1 MKIYCTGCGEDVEA
15 RLTNGE
21 ERYPHREDLYQIPFW
36 RCDGCGNYVGCHW
49 KTKTPTKPLGCIATP
64 EILNTRKHIH
74 NVLDPIWKSGKMS
87 RGAIYGYLT
96 GELKH
101 KYSREHPKGGL
112 FYQYHTGEIRSIEEA
127 RDAYRALLK
136 LKGELE

>member
-1 MKIYCTGCGEDVEA
+1 MKYYCTGCGKDVDA

-21 ERYPHREDLYQIPFW
+21 ERYPHRPDLYEIPFW

-49 KTKTPTKPLGCIATP
+49 KTRSPLTPLGCIASP
-64 EILNTRKHIH
+64 DILNARKHIH

-101 KYSREHPKGGL
+101 KYRREHPKGGL
-112 FYQYHTGEIRSIEEA
+112 SYQYHTGEIRSIEEA